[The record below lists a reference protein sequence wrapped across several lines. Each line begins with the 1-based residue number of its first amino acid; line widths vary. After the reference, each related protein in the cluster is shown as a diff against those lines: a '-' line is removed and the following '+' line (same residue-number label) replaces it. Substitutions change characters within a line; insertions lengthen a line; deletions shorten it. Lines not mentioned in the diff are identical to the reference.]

1 MLVSS
6 GSGKEP
12 AVFDLTG
19 KTILVTGTSKGIGAA
34 IVAVLGRQ
42 GANVIAHYGSDRAG
56 AEAATAAIPKERVS
70 LIAADLAKPGAAGRL
85 WRDALA
91 WKGRID
97 VLVNNAAMMAFEG
110 GIDDPDSTWDK
121 VWADTLQVNVK
132 APADL
137 LRDAVR
143 HYRQA
148 GGGIIITISSW
159 VAQRGSTNPLTI
171 AYAASKAA
179 TMAATKTVARAY
191 AKDKVL
197 AYIIA
202 PGVVRTRLSE
212 NFAATQGGEEAVTA
226 SLAMG
231 EWVPPDDIAAL
242 VAFLATGRSRHLT
255 GATLDVN
262 GATYVR

>member
-1 MLVSS
+1 
-6 GSGKEP
+6 
-12 AVFDLTG
+12 VFDLTG
-19 KTILVTGTSKGIGAA
+19 RTILVTGASKGIGASIA
-34 IVAVLGRQ
+34 ELLGQQ
-42 GANVIAHYGSDRAG
+42 GAHVAAHYGSDRAG
-56 AEAATAAIPKERVS
+56 AEAATASIPENRRRLV
-70 LIAADLAKPGAAGRL
+70 AADLAKPGATGQL

-110 GIDDPDSTWDK
+110 GIDDADAVWDK
-121 VWADTLQVNVK
+121 VWAETLQVNVK

-137 LRDAVR
+137 MRAAIR
-143 HYRQA
+143 HFRQA
-148 GGGIIITISSW
+148 GGGTIVTVSSW
-159 VAQRGSTNPLTI
+159 VAQRGSTNPVTI

-179 TMAATKTVARAY
+179 TMATTKTIARAY

-212 NFAATQGGEEAVTA
+212 SFAATQGGEQAVTA
-226 SLAMG
+226 GLAMG
-231 EWVPPDDIAAL
+231 EWVPPGDIAAL
-242 VAFLATGRSRHLT
+242 VAFLATGTCRHLS

>member
-1 MLVSS
+1 M
-6 GSGKEP
+6 
-12 AVFDLTG
+12 FDLTD
-19 KTILVTGTSKGIGAA
+19 KTILVTGSSKGIGAS
-34 IVAVLGRQ
+34 IVGLLGRQ
-42 GANVIAHYGSDRAG
+42 GANVIAHYGSDRSG
-56 AEAATAAIPKERVS
+56 AEAATAAIPKDRLTLV
-70 LIAADLAKPGAAGRL
+70 AADLAKPAAAARL

-110 GIDDPDSTWDK
+110 GIDDPDAVWER
-121 VWADTLQVNVK
+121 VWAETLQVNVR

-137 LRDAVR
+137 MRAAVR

-148 GGGIIITISSW
+148 GGGIIVTVSSW
-159 VAQRGSTNPLTI
+159 VAQRGSTNPVTI

-179 TMAATKTVARAY
+179 TMAATKTIARAY
-191 AKDKVL
+191 ARDKVL

-212 NFAATQGGEEAVTA
+212 NFAATQGGEQAVTA
-226 SLAMG
+226 GLAMG
-231 EWVPPDDIAAL
+231 VWVPPGDIAAL
-242 VAFLATGRSRHLT
+242 AAFLATGACRHLS

>member
-1 MLVSS
+1 
-6 GSGKEP
+6 
-12 AVFDLTG
+12 VFDLTG
-19 KTILVTGTSKGIGAA
+19 KTILVTGASKGIGAS
-34 IVAVLGRQ
+34 IVEALGRQ

-56 AEAATAAIPKERVS
+56 AEAATATIPKDR
-70 LIAADLAKPGAAGRL
+70 LTLLAADLAAPAGPARL
-85 WRDALA
+85 WREALA

-110 GIDDPDSTWDK
+110 GIDDADAVWDK
-121 VWADTLQVNVK
+121 VWAETLQVNVR

-137 LRDAVR
+137 MREAVR
-143 HYRQA
+143 HYRKS
-148 GGGIIITISSW
+148 GGGIIVTVSSW
-159 VAQRGSTNPLTI
+159 VAQRGSTNPVTI

-179 TMAATKTVARAY
+179 TMAATKTIARAY

-212 NFAATQGGEEAVTA
+212 NFAATQGGEQVVTA

-231 EWVPPDDIAAL
+231 EWVPPADIAAL
-242 VAFLATGRSRHLT
+242 VAFLATGTCRHLS

>member
-1 MLVSS
+1 M
-6 GSGKEP
+6 
-12 AVFDLTG
+12 FDLTG
-19 KTILVTGTSKGIGAA
+19 KTILVTGASKGIGAA
-34 IVAVLGRQ
+34 IVEVLGRQ
-42 GANVIAHYGSDRAG
+42 GANVVAHYGSDRAG
-56 AEAATAAIPKERVS
+56 AEAATASIPGDRLRLVAPTAPS
-70 LIAADLAKPGAAGRL
+70 PGR
-85 WRDALA
+85 REALSEA
-91 WKGRID
+91 QSWKQRID
-97 VLVNNAAMMAFEG
+97 VFVNNAAMMAFEG
-110 GIDDPDSTWDK
+110 GIDDQDSVWEK
-121 VWADTLQVNVK
+121 VWTETLQVNVR

-137 LRDAVR
+137 MREAVR

-148 GGGIIITISSW
+148 GGGTIVTVSSW
-159 VAQRGSTNPLTI
+159 VAQRGSTNPVTI

-179 TMAATKTVARAY
+179 TMAATKTIARAY

-212 NFAATQGGEEAVTA
+212 NFAATQGGEQAVTA

-231 EWVPPDDIAAL
+231 EWVPPGDIAAL
-242 VAFLATGRSRHLT
+242 VAFLATGTCRHLS

>member
-1 MLVSS
+1 
-6 GSGKEP
+6 
-12 AVFDLTG
+12 VFDLTG
-19 KTILVTGTSKGIGAA
+19 KTILVTGASKGIGAS
-34 IVAVLGRQ
+34 IVDLLGRQ
-42 GANVIAHYGSDRAG
+42 GATVIAHYGNDRAG
-56 AEAATAAIPKERVS
+56 AEAATAGIPRDRLA
-70 LIAADLAKPGAAGRL
+70 LIAADLAKPGDAARL
-85 WRDALA
+85 WQDALA

-97 VLVNNAAMMAFEG
+97 VLVNNAATMAFEG
-110 GIDDPDSTWDK
+110 GIDDADAVWDK
-121 VWADTLQVNVK
+121 VWAETLQVNVR

-137 LRDAVR
+137 MRAAVR

-148 GGGIIITISSW
+148 GGGIIVTVSSW
-159 VAQRGSTNPLTI
+159 VAQRGSTNPVTI

-179 TMAATKTVARAY
+179 TMAATKTIARAY

-212 NFAATQGGEEAVTA
+212 NFAATQGGEQVVTA
-226 SLAMG
+226 GLAMG
-231 EWVPPDDIAAL
+231 EWVPPADIAAL
-242 VAFLATGRSRHLT
+242 VAFLATGTCRHLS

>member
-1 MLVSS
+1 
-6 GSGKEP
+6 
-12 AVFDLTG
+12 VFDLTG
-19 KTILVTGTSKGIGAA
+19 KTILVTGASKGIGAS
-34 IVAVLGRQ
+34 IVGALGRQ

-56 AEAATAAIPKERVS
+56 AEAATAAIPAERRH
-70 LIAADLAKPGAAGRL
+70 LLTADLATPGGAATL
-85 WRDALA
+85 WREAAA
-91 WKGRID
+91 WTGRID
-97 VLVNNAAMMAFEG
+97 MLVNNAAMMAFEG
-110 GIDDPDSTWDK
+110 GIDDPDAVWDK
-121 VWADTLQVNVK
+121 VWAETLQVNVK

-137 LRDAVR
+137 LREAVR

-148 GGGIIITISSW
+148 GGGIIVTVSSW
-159 VAQRGSTNPLTI
+159 AAQRGSTNPTTI

-179 TMAATKTVARAY
+179 AMASTKTIARAY
-191 AKDKVL
+191 AKENIL

-212 NFAATQGGEEAVTA
+212 NFAATQGGEQVVTA

-231 EWVPPDDIAAL
+231 EWVPPGDIAAL
-242 VAFLATGRSRHLT
+242 VAFLATGTCRHLT

>member
-1 MLVSS
+1 VE
-6 GSGKEP
+6 GNGEDVG
-12 AVFDLTG
+12 VFDLTG
-19 KTILVTGTSKGIGAA
+19 KTILVTGASKGIGAS
-34 IVAVLGRQ
+34 IVQTIGQQ
-42 GANVIAHYGSDRAG
+42 GANVVAHYGSDRAG
-56 AEAATAAIPKERVS
+56 AETATESIPRNRLHLV
-70 LIAADLAKPGAAGRL
+70 AADLAKPGAAGSL

-97 VLVNNAAMMAFEG
+97 VFVNNAAMMAFEG

-121 VWADTLQVNVK
+121 VWAETLQVNVK

-137 LRDAVR
+137 MRAAVR

-148 GGGIIITISSW
+148 GGGTIVTVSSW
-159 VAQRGSTNPLTI
+159 VAQRGSTNPVTI

-179 TMAATKTVARAY
+179 TMAATKTIARAY

-212 NFAATQGGEEAVTA
+212 NFAATQGGEQAVTA

-231 EWVPPDDIAAL
+231 EWVPPGDIAAL
-242 VAFLATGRSRHLT
+242 VAFLATGTCRHLS